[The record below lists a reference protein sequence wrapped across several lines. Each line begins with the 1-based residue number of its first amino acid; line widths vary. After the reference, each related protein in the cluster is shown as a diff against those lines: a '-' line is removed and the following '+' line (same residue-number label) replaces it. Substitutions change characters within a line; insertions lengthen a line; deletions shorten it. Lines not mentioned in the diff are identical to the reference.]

1 MQSIGIYED
10 YIAYARDPTSQV
22 LGAASQFDYAQD
34 DTGCVLL
41 PPLKKPLT
49 PGEVAPKVTERVRK
63 QMKSLRDDIYLW

>member
-34 DTGCVLL
+34 DTGCGLL
-41 PPLKKPLT
+41 PPK
-49 PGEVAPKVTERVRK
+49 ERARN
-63 QMKSLRDDIYLW
+63 QMKSLRDEVCQWQMKSDRSDEVFTV

>member
-34 DTGCVLL
+34 DTGCCLL
-41 PPLKKPLT
+41 PPFPDIS
-49 PGEVAPKVTERVRK
+49 GI
-63 QMKSLRDDIYLW
+63 RDVEGAVPYDKAVHIANL